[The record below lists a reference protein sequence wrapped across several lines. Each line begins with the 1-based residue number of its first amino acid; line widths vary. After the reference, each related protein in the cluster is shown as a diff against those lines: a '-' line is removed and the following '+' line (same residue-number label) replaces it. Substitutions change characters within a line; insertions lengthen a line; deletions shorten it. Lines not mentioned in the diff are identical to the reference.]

1 MLGKGVENLKNWK
14 NEILETDTDFLLL
27 LVLIYD
33 LNFMHAVSS
42 RVNSSLHITIL
53 IQAGGIHLPGP
64 KPAWFVLDYFL
75 QMLPFLFIYPY
86 VWNAEG
92 TLLNIYLF
100 VQDNES
106 FSDWSIPNTS
116 HLRLRCS
123 MAQIK
128 LGICLNLFRFRL
140 TLQSKNRSSVCKE
153 LEIKLH
159 FMSCP
164 HCAHACPLPC

>member
-92 TLLNIYLF
+92 TLKYL
-100 VQDNES
+100 
-106 FSDWSIPNTS
+106 SI
-116 HLRLRCS
+116 CS
-123 MAQIK
+123 
-128 LGICLNLFRFRL
+128 R
-140 TLQSKNRSSVCKE
+140 
-153 LEIKLH
+153 
-159 FMSCP
+159 
-164 HCAHACPLPC
+164 